1 MIKGNIIIMI
11 IMIENI
17 MTVIGNMVTMLKR
30 MVMQIHIGPL
40 KKVERTKMGC

>member
-17 MTVIGNMVTMLKR
+17 MTVIGNMVTTLKR
-30 MVMQIHIGPL
+30 MVVQIHIGPL
-40 KKVERTKMGC
+40 KKVERAKMGC